1 MKQVSK
7 TFTVHY
13 KLPEVGEIITVTST
27 RSSLEVGKPYKVE
40 KVIDISFPGDSVV
53 VFVEGHKIG
62 IVGEYIMNYDK
73 YLKTLV

>member
-7 TFTVHY
+7 TYTIEY
-13 KLPEVGEIITVTST
+13 SLPEVGEIITGTST

-53 VFVEGHKIG
+53 VFVEGREIG
-62 IVGEYIMNYDK
+62 IIGEYIMNYNE

>member
-7 TFTVHY
+7 TFTVQY

-27 RSSLEVGKPYKVE
+27 RSSLEVGKSYKVE

>member
-27 RSSLEVGKPYKVE
+27 RSSLEVGKSYKVE